1 MGADLE
7 SEVVTMRNVKSKT
20 VGGDRATLASI
31 IEGSDDAILSMDL
44 AGTIM
49 TWNPAA
55 ELLFGYSE
63 REIVGQPIT
72 LLFPPER
79 MAEERRILTRL
90 RDGQGVEHY
99 ETVRLK
105 KNGQP
110 VDVSISASPIR
121 NVSGHIIG
129 ASKIARDITARK
141 LAEAALREGEQRTRA
156 ILDGA
161 VDAIVTIDE
170 FGLIESANRATERLF
185 GYPVSELI
193 GKNVKVLMPEPFA
206 DNHDQYLQNYRR
218 SAKPRIIGIGR
229 EVTGLHRNGNTFP
242 IHLSVGEVQLEGRRV
257 FTGFVHDLTD
267 RRELERQI
275 IEATGAEQRRI
286 GQDLHDGLCQDLVGI
301 AMQADH
307 ALRQLQTNAARDAE
321 DTVRGIAV
329 SVRQAAT
336 DTRELSHGLHPIDI
350 HEGGLPIALE
360 ALAAKTSLSFNVR
373 CVFRRDGD
381 WEVRDDMTA
390 THLYRI
396 AQEAI
401 GNAIKHGKAKQIII
415 SLSCS
420 KVRIALSVQ
429 DNGVGLPQSAGA
441 VAGNG
446 APPGIGL
453 QTMRYR
459 AHMVGGAFD
468 VHSKGRNTMVRC
480 SINKPAAPPRRGSA
494 ARSRR
499 ASVSVRLP
507 TPSLASQ

>member
-1 MGADLE
+1 MRPTWHRARGRDPIRKWATAETNLLGADLE
-7 SEVVTMRNVKSKT
+7 SEVVTMRDVKSKT

-170 FGLIESANRATERLF
+170 FGSSNR
-185 GYPVSELI
+185 P
-193 GKNVKVLMPEPFA
+193 
-206 DNHDQYLQNYRR
+206 
-218 SAKPRIIGIGR
+218 IGR
-229 EVTGLHRNGNTFP
+229 RNG
-242 IHLSVGEVQLEGRRV
+242 SS
-257 FTGFVHDLTD
+257 
-267 RRELERQI
+267 
-275 IEATGAEQRRI
+275 
-286 GQDLHDGLCQDLVGI
+286 GI
-301 AMQADH
+301 P
-307 ALRQLQTNAARDAE
+307 
-321 DTVRGIAV
+321 
-329 SVRQAAT
+329 S
-336 DTRELSHGLHPIDI
+336 
-350 HEGGLPIALE
+350 
-360 ALAAKTSLSFNVR
+360 
-373 CVFRRDGD
+373 
-381 WEVRDDMTA
+381 
-390 THLYRI
+390 
-396 AQEAI
+396 
-401 GNAIKHGKAKQIII
+401 
-415 SLSCS
+415 
-420 KVRIALSVQ
+420 
-429 DNGVGLPQSAGA
+429 
-441 VAGNG
+441 
-446 APPGIGL
+446 
-453 QTMRYR
+453 
-459 AHMVGGAFD
+459 
-468 VHSKGRNTMVRC
+468 
-480 SINKPAAPPRRGSA
+480 
-494 ARSRR
+494 RS
-499 ASVSVRLP
+499 
-507 TPSLASQ
+507 